1 MHDGAGYIRSMSSL
15 FGGIARRL
23 AILAA
28 VLPLAGLVRAEVL
41 PSLPEDDPAV
51 PFLERLDG
59 LGDCRLPDR
68 RPWPGE
74 AVLACLEGALPALQD
89 EQDRRRVELLRARLA
104 LRDSLPAGWGTRP
117 AWETVRED
125 RSDRLFLDLAAEGH
139 LQTVSDS
146 AGGTSLVAGGRLRP
160 KVEVLL
166 GSRVALWSRVTQ
178 LTEVSN
184 RARWTKQMDPGRG
197 LYQTALF
204 AEPGQAGKARTV
216 DALEGGVEAEVVGV
230 RLRSGLFGTAWGSL
244 PEPLMFSGR
253 ADPFPLTEASTR
265 IGPIEAVVLAG
276 RLTADTYQ
284 QRRYVYGH
292 RLRWVGSSWSFA
304 WSEAAVSIE
313 RDLEPLYLV
322 PVLPIIFAEHQLGDP
337 DNRQMDF
344 DASWRPARD
353 VELSAELFLDDLQN
367 LLGFLDDGW
376 GNKWALG
383 IGVCV
388 RDLTGARTLDRFQA
402 TRVEP
407 WTGGASSAILPGQP
421 SNVPVHFG
429 TALGSSAGPNS
440 LSVLW
445 DRRQDL
451 SDRWSWT
458 ARAALEWKGTDPGSS
473 VQDRNWRDSAG
484 TWVVANPRKAWLAGD
499 LQTRQTVA
507 TGAQWILA
515 PGWRVVAEGGVESSD
530 ASGRRDLQPL
540 LACWIHF
547 RG

>member
-1 MHDGAGYIRSMSSL
+1 MPSIS
-15 FGGIARRL
+15 GGTARHL

-28 VLPLAGLVRAEVL
+28 VLPLAGHLRAEVL

-74 AVLACLEGALPALQD
+74 AVLSCLEGALPALQD
-89 EQDRRRVELLRARLA
+89 ERDRRGVGLLRARLA
-104 LRDSLPAGWGTRP
+104 LRDSLPAGWGIRP

-139 LQTVSDS
+139 LETASDS
-146 AGGTSLVAGGRLRP
+146 DGGTSLVAGGRLSP

-197 LYQTALF
+197 VYQTALF
-204 AEPGQAGKARTV
+204 AEPGEAGKARTV

-230 RLRSGLFGTAWGSL
+230 RLRSGLFRTTWGSL

-253 ADPFPLTEASTR
+253 ADPFVLTEASTR
-265 IGPIEAVVLAG
+265 IGPIEGVVLAG
-276 RLTADTYQ
+276 RLTADSFS

-292 RLRWVGSSWSFA
+292 RLRWVGANWSVA
-304 WSEAAVSIE
+304 WSEAAISIG

-383 IGVCV
+383 LGLRV

-402 TRVEP
+402 TRIEP
-407 WTGGASSAILPGQP
+407 WTGGASSAILPGRP

-429 TALGSSAGPNS
+429 TPLGSSAGPNS
-440 LSVLW
+440 LSFLW

-458 ARAALEWKGTDPGSS
+458 ARASLEWKGTDPGSS
-473 VQDRNWRDSAG
+473 VQDRNWRDSSG
-484 TWVVANPRKAWLAGD
+484 TWVVAHPRKSWLAGVLD
-499 LQTRQTVA
+499 TRQLVA
-507 TGAQWILA
+507 TGAELRFA
-515 PGWRVVAEGGVESSD
+515 RAWRAVAEGGVEVSD
-530 ASGRRDLQPL
+530 ATGRREVMPL
-540 LACWIHF
+540 VACRIHF